1 MRSLG
6 KIFIAII
13 IIVMSIGSIF
23 AVNGILLPE
32 EDILTQE
39 EINGLLKMREEEKLA
54 YEVNSYLYKKWDFII
69 FKNIAE
75 SELRH
80 TNSIKYILVYY
91 GIDDPY
97 QEGIGNYSNPEFK
110 NLYQELIKE
119 GSKSFENALKTGAK
133 IEDLDIA
140 DLNELKSQTKNSR
153 ILQTYENLVRSSRNH
168 LRNFVHQLQ
177 IQGIVY
183 SPKFLV
189 KSEFDTIISA
199 DMETGRLANN
209 KGNRMNNQSM
219 KKRRNNQNG
228 QMKGRGNRNKRK
240 GRGNCNGNG

>member
-1 MRSLG
+1 
-6 KIFIAII
+6 
-13 IIVMSIGSIF
+13 
-23 AVNGILLPE
+23 
-32 EDILTQE
+32 
-39 EINGLLKMREEEKLA
+39 
-54 YEVNSYLYKKWDFII
+54 
-69 FKNIAE
+69 
-75 SELRH
+75 LRH